1 VFGNDNSNGPWGSRG
16 GGSGGEGGKGG
27 GGGNGGG
34 DGPRNPWNVPP
45 PGKRPGPGGPTALDE
60 LLKRARGGMPRT
72 PGGKSFVPLALL
84 LLVAAW
90 LFLTAVHRIA
100 PQERG
105 VIMLL
110 GNYAGTLNPGIGFTA
125 PWPIATLTKIDVE
138 EIRTEDIPAG
148 AAGNTENLMLTGD
161 QNIIDL
167 QYSIRWNIRDPERYL
182 FQLAEPDDTVRESA
196 ESAMRA
202 VVATVTLDEAIGAGR
217 GDIEQRVARV
227 AQQMLDEYRSGVSIQ
242 GIAIKQADPPAAV
255 LDAFKSVSAAQQ
267 TAQTYLNEARAYS
280 QQLTA
285 RAQGEAASFD
295 KVYQEYT
302 QAPEVTRRRM
312 YYETM
317 EKVLSKVDKTIVET
331 NGVTPYL
338 PLDQVRRRQQQATP
352 AAPAATPE
360 APR

>member
-1 VFGNDNSNGPWGSRG
+1 MLNNDNSNGPWGNRG
-16 GGSGGEGGKGG
+16 GGSGGDGGKGG
-27 GGGNGGG
+27 GGDG

-45 PGKRPGPGGPTALDE
+45 PGKRPGPNGPTALDE
-60 LLKRARGGMPRT
+60 LLKRAKGGMPRT

-84 LLVAAW
+84 LLVGAW
-90 LFLTAVHRIA
+90 LFLTSVHRIA

-105 VIMLL
+105 VILLL

-138 EIRTEDIPAG
+138 EIRNEDIPGGGTA
-148 AAGNTENLMLTGD
+148 ENLMLTGD

-167 QYSIRWNIRDPERYL
+167 QYSVRWNIRDPERYL
-182 FQLAEPDDTVRESA
+182 FQLAEPNDTVRETA

-202 VVATVTLDEAIGAGR
+202 VVASVTLDEAIGAGR
-217 GDIEQRVARV
+217 GDVEQRVQRL

-242 GIAIKQADPPAAV
+242 GVAIKQADPPAAV

-280 QQLTA
+280 QQVTA
-285 RAQGEAASFD
+285 RAQGEAARFD
-295 KVYQEYT
+295 KVYAEYV

-331 NGVTPYL
+331 DNVTPYL
-338 PLDQVRRRQQQATP
+338 PLDQIRRRQQTTP
-352 AAPAATPE
+352 QPAPSTPTE
-360 APR
+360 AGR

>member
-1 VFGNDNSNGPWGSRG
+1 MFGNDNSNGPWGNR
-16 GGSGGEGGKGG
+16 GGSGGDGGKGG
-27 GGGNGGG
+27 GGGG

-45 PGKRPGPGGPTALDE
+45 PGGKRPGPGGPTALDE
-60 LLKRARGGMPRT
+60 LLKRAKGGMPRT

-167 QYSIRWNIRDPERYL
+167 QYSVRWNIRDPERYL

-331 NGVTPYL
+331 DGVTPYL
-338 PLDQVRRRQQQATP
+338 PLDQVRRRQQQAAPTP
-352 AAPAATPE
+352 ATPAATPE